1 MKIFPLRYRL
11 IVIVVF
17 LCCSVSVWAEWMP
30 FIIHYGK
37 ADYGNGAT
45 TWRIASNGNWTFF
58 SNQRGLLAFDGVTW
72 TRYELNNR
80 SEARGVAVF
89 PDRHRV
95 FVGGENEYGY
105 FEVGK
110 TGALEYNCL
119 SEKVDS
125 RYAQIGNIFEIYEL
139 NGSYYLRGDNNILIQ
154 AGDKLSLIKTK
165 DKIFSSLLYNGVIY
179 VATDHGVRMVAGK
192 QLVPIANG
200 EMLEGKRINNM
211 FGFEKGMIV
220 TTATDGLFFYD
231 GRRVIPYETP
241 ADNLLQK
248 GVICYA
254 AYRNGIMAFGTLHNG
269 LVIYNTITGSVQNY
283 DELRGLQSN
292 TVISVAFDDQGNV
305 WAGLDYG
312 IDYVLLED
320 PFTYLY
326 RTPFSYG
333 IGYSALLND
342 QLLYLGTDRGV
353 YYTQFPVAF
362 HNGQPDIKR
371 VVNTPSGSA
380 WYLYKHE
387 NEVLCLHDKGI
398 FSIKGDK
405 ATRITDLQ
413 GAWACLPVINN
424 SDDLLIGLYS
434 GIAKIRRQGDSWR
447 SIGMIEGISE
457 PCRYIKQT
465 GAHTLKVYNIG
476 LGTATEY
483 LLDEQL
489 QKVKSRHS
497 LKESFYNVNDSNVHK
512 LFSDWDISGN
522 ILYIGSKE
530 IIPYDKGFVMID
542 NDKQSPS
549 SVKLEIRRMYLTYP
563 KDSLVFSSNFCNI
576 KNEPRISYSHNSV
589 RFEFQMPKHWLTS
602 AAKFQYRLNQGK
614 WSEPT
619 ENAVKEFSG
628 LKEGKYT
635 FEVKT
640 VGADGKIL
648 SDSITFRILPPW
660 YRTWLAYLVYLLM
673 ALMIIWFLIR
683 LDKRRVQR
691 KELMAVEE
699 KNKEVDQMKIEISQL
714 EKDKMEL
721 DIKHKSQEIANLM
734 VNVARKNEVLTE
746 LRNDIR
752 DVAVKLD
759 RTNSADCKRQ
769 LLLINNR
776 IDSNM
781 EGDEVLKRF
790 EEQFDLVNNN
800 FMERLRKLHPDLNQ
814 NERLMCAY
822 LKMDLTTKEIAPLLN
837 ISVRGVETIRYRLR
851 KKFDLRRE
859 NNLTDY
865 LNNL

>member
-1 MKIFPLRYRL
+1 MKIFTLRYRL
-11 IVIVVF
+11 IVVISL
-17 LCCSVSVWAEWMP
+17 LCCSVTVWAEWMP

-45 TWRIASNGNWTFF
+45 TWRIVSNGNWTFF
-58 SNQRGLLAFDGVTW
+58 SNQRGLLAFDGVSW

-89 PDRHRV
+89 PDSRRV

-119 SEKVDS
+119 SETVDS

-139 NGSYYLRGDNNILIQ
+139 NGSYYLRGDNNILIK

-179 VATDHGVRMVAGK
+179 VATDHGVRMLAGK

-200 EMLEGKRINNM
+200 ELLEGKRINNM
-211 FGFEKGMIV
+211 FGYEKGMIV

-269 LVIYNTITGSVQNY
+269 LVIYNTGTGSVQNY
-283 DELRGLQSN
+283 DELKGLQSN
-292 TVISVAFDDQGNV
+292 SVISVAFDDHGNV

-342 QLLYLGTDRGV
+342 QLLYLGTDRGL
-353 YYTQFPVAF
+353 YYTQYPVVF

-380 WYLYKHE
+380 WYLYKHD

-398 FSIKGDK
+398 FSVKGDK
-405 ATRITDLQ
+405 ATRVTDLQ

-434 GIAKIRRQGDSWR
+434 GIAKIRRQGESWR
-447 SIGMIEGISE
+447 IIGMIEGINE

-465 GAHTLKVYNIG
+465 GANTLKVYNIG

-489 QKVKSRHS
+489 QKVKSRRS
-497 LKESFYNVNDSNVHK
+497 LKEPFSNVNDSNV
-512 LFSDWDISGN
+512 LISDWDISGN
-522 ILYIGSKE
+522 ILNIGNRE
-530 IIPYDKGFVMID
+530 IIPYDKGFVMLD
-542 NDKQSPS
+542 KDKQRPS

-563 KDSLVFSSNFCNI
+563 KDSVVFSSNFCNI

-602 AAKFQYRLNQGK
+602 AAKFQYRLNHDE

-640 VGADGKIL
+640 VGADGKML

-673 ALMIIWFLIR
+673 ALLIIWYLIR
-683 LDKRRVQR
+683 FDKRRVQR

-746 LRNDIR
+746 LKNDIKA
-752 DVAVKLD
+752 VAVRLD

-776 IDSNM
+776 IDSSM

-800 FMERLRKLHPDLNQ
+800 FMARLRKLHPDLNQ

-851 KKFDLRRE
+851 KKFDLSRE
-859 NNLTDY
+859 TSLTEY
-865 LNNL
+865 LNDLS

>member
-58 SNQRGLLAFDGVTW
+58 SNQRGLLAFDGVSW

-89 PDRHRV
+89 PESHRV

-110 TGALEYNCL
+110 AGALEYNCL

-139 NGSYYLRGDNNILIQ
+139 NGSYYLRGDNNILIK

-179 VATDHGVRMVAGK
+179 VATDHGVRMLAGK

-211 FGFEKGMIV
+211 FGYEKGMIV

-231 GRRVIPYETP
+231 GKRVIPYVTP
-241 ADNLLQK
+241 ADELLQE

-269 LVIYNTITGSVQNY
+269 LVIYNTSTGSVQNY
-283 DELRGLQSN
+283 DELKGLQSN
-292 TVISVAFDDQGNV
+292 SVISVAFDDQGNV

-342 QLLYLGTDRGV
+342 PLLYLGTDRGV
-353 YYTQFPVAF
+353 YYTQYPVAF

-371 VVNTPSGSA
+371 IANTPSGSA

-405 ATRITDLQ
+405 ATRVTDLQ

-447 SIGMIEGISE
+447 NMGMIEGINE

-465 GAHTLKVYNIG
+465 GAHSIKVYNIG

-489 QKVKSRHS
+489 QKVKRRQS
-497 LKESFYNVNDSNVHK
+497 LKETFSNVNDSNV
-512 LFSDWDISGN
+512 LFSDWDVSGN
-522 ILYIGSKE
+522 ILNIGSRE
-530 IIPYDKGFVMID
+530 IIPYDKGFVML
-542 NDKQSPS
+542 NKEKQRPS

-589 RFEFQMPKHWLTS
+589 RFEFQMPKHWLTP
-602 AAKFQYRLNQGK
+602 AVKFQYRLNHGE

-640 VGADGKIL
+640 VGADGKVL

-660 YRTWLAYLVYLLM
+660 YRTWLAYLVYLFM
-673 ALMIIWFLIR
+673 ALLIIWYLIR

-746 LRNDIR
+746 LKNDIR
-752 DVAVKLD
+752 AVAVKLD

-776 IDSNM
+776 IDSSM

-800 FMERLRKLHPDLNQ
+800 FMARLRKLHPDLNQ

-859 NNLTDY
+859 NNLIDY

>member
-58 SNQRGLLAFDGVTW
+58 SNQRGLLAFDGVAW

-353 YYTQFPVAF
+353 YYTQYPVAF

-497 LKESFYNVNDSNVHK
+497 LKETFSYVNDSNVHK

-522 ILYIGSKE
+522 ILNIGSKE

-640 VGADGKIL
+640 VGADGKVL

-683 LDKRRVQR
+683 LEKRRVQR
-691 KELMAVEE
+691 KELMAIEE

-859 NNLTDY
+859 NNLIDY